1 MSRNLGDPWDEIER
15 LTARIRALEKATMLA
30 NASVGG
36 GRLRFYDGGELLIEG
51 GNLRVTGTGSV
62 SGTFNVSGTL
72 NVTGTTNLDGPVII
86 DGNTT
91 VNGALGITGPTTI
104 TGNTT
109 VNGAL
114 GITGPTTITGNT
126 TISGALAVKGVTT
139 LDNEL
144 KVVGG
149 KITAGNVRIQGGK
162 VYVGSMILDPAS
174 HSGYLR
180 MPNGGEV
187 LGAGSNLEL
196 YSGGSGAKNGLS
208 VTPAGLSVTNVQS
221 ASNTGGL
228 KWLAWNSI
236 TGTVYAVDPSVGGPA
251 GVLAWPFPA
260 AVVTSEF
267 GPRESPGPGASTFHE
282 GIDFDA
288 GDGASIPAAGSG
300 TVVQAGLNGGF
311 GYSVKISHGSG
322 IETLYAHMA
331 GVPPVTVGSHV
342 SRGQVIGVQGNTGR
356 SFGSHLHFEV
366 HVDGVPVNP
375 RSKLPAA

>member
-1 MSRNLGDPWDEIER
+1 MLRNLRDAWSWIEKLIRRIER
-15 LTARIRALEKATMLA
+15 LESGAFLENSSIT
-30 NASVGG
+30 G
-36 GRLRFYDGGELLIEG
+36 GRLRLIGGLLLIDSG
-51 GNLRVTGTGSV
+51 GTLQVVGNLNGDGTFAWTGSAA
-62 SGTFNVSGTL
+62 FN
-72 NVTGTTNLDGPVII
+72 
-86 DGNTT
+86 
-91 VNGALGITGPTTI
+91 
-104 TGNTT
+104 
-109 VNGAL
+109 
-114 GITGPTTITGNT
+114 GPTTITGNT
-126 TISGALAVKGVTT
+126 TISGALAVNGVTT
-139 LDNEL
+139 LGNEL

-149 KITAGNVRIQGGK
+149 KITSGNVRIEAGK
-162 VYVGSMILDPAS
+162 VHVGSMILDPAS

-187 LGAGSNLEL
+187 LGSGSNLEL

-208 VTPAGLSVTNVQS
+208 IQPAGLSVTNLQS
-221 ASNTGGL
+221 ASATGGL

-236 TGTVYAVDPSVGGPA
+236 TGTVYAVDPSLGGPG

-260 AVVTSEF
+260 ALVTSEF
-267 GPRESPGPGASTFHE
+267 GPRESPGPGGSTFHE
-282 GIDFDA
+282 GMDFDA
-288 GDGASIPAAGSG
+288 GEGSSIRAAGSG

-342 SRGQVIGVQGNTGR
+342 SRGQVIGVQGNTGI

>member
-62 SGTFNVSGTL
+62 SGTFNVSGAF
-72 NVTGTTNLDGPVII
+72 NVTGTTNLDGPVVI

-91 VNGALGITGPTTI
+91 VNGSLGITGPTTI
-104 TGNTT
+104 TGNT
-109 VNGAL
+109 A
-114 GITGPTTITGNT
+114 
-126 TISGALAVKGVTT
+126 ISGALAVNGVTT
-139 LDNEL
+139 LGSEL

-149 KITAGNVRIQGGK
+149 KITSGNVSIEAGK
-162 VYVGSMILDPAS
+162 VHIGGMILDPAS

-187 LGAGSNLEL
+187 LGSGSNLEL

-208 VTPAGLSVTNVQS
+208 VKPAGLSVSNVQL
-221 ASNTGGL
+221 ASGTGGL
-228 KWLAWNSI
+228 KWLAWDSI
-236 TGTVYAVDPSVGGPA
+236 NGTVYAVDPSVGGPG
-251 GVLAWPFPA
+251 GVLVWPFPA
-260 AVVTSEF
+260 ASVTSEF
-267 GPRESPGPGASTFHE
+267 GPRESPGPGGSTFHE

-288 GDGASIPAAGSG
+288 GEGAGIPAAGSG
-300 TVVQAGLNGGF
+300 TVVQAGWNGGF

-322 IETLYAHMA
+322 LETLYAHMA
-331 GVPPVTVGSHV
+331 GVPPVSVGDHV
-342 SRGQVIGVQGNTGR
+342 ARRQVIGVQGNTGT

-375 RSKLPAA
+375 RSKLGGS